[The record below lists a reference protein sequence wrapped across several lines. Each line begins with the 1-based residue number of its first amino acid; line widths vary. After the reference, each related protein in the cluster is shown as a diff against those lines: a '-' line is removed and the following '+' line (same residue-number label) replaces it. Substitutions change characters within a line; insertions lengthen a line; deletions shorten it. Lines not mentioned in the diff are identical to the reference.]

1 MAASPLYNGNS
12 VYSNWKNNDGTVL
25 ISAEY
30 DKELWKVAADAAKD
44 VIDNYGYS
52 LKEPNAESGEP
63 TFDEVVENIRT
74 ITTTWGKD
82 QNPELIWGHPNSI
95 QWYARCAVP
104 ARWYGWN
111 GRYSLPL
118 GMINDFF
125 MADGSKA
132 RPLDEWFENK
142 EFSTEAAN
150 GTIAN
155 TFHMFVNREPRFY
168 ANIHFPNQ
176 RVSYAYPNG

>member
-1 MAASPLYNGNS
+1 MN
-12 VYSNWKNNDGTVL
+12 
-25 ISAEY
+25 EY
-30 DKELWKVAADAAKD
+30 
-44 VIDNYGYS
+44 
-52 LKEPNAESGEP
+52 
-63 TFDEVVENIRT
+63 
-74 ITTTWGKD
+74 
-82 QNPELIWGHPNSI
+82 PELIWVLPITI
-95 QWYARCAVP
+95 QWYALCAVP

-132 RPLDEWFENK
+132 RPLAEWFENK

-155 TFHMFVNREPRFY
+155 TFHMFVNREPS
-168 ANIHFPNQ
+168 PTS
-176 RVSYAYPNG
+176 VYPMRTPMRETRIKMRTVMA